1 MRTHWTDT
9 AAPTRSLKLLSGR
22 VSSRLGHFYK
32 GYLVFLF
39 SSRHWTGII
48 KQLNIIFLRIF
59 CLIVLEVLHIFL
71 ILRPSPLINAV
82 LMHVCLS
89 ACVSFRK
96 SICLFAYFSIC
107 LYCTAYLYFSLTLFC
122 RQCLSLSLHCFIFNL
137 IVFTES

>member
-9 AAPTRSLKLLSGR
+9 AAPTRSLKRLSGR

-71 ILRPSPLINAV
+71 ILRPLPLINAV
-82 LMHVCLS
+82 LMHACLS
-89 ACVSFRK
+89 VCVSLCQSYLSF
-96 SICLFAYFSIC
+96 CLFI
-107 LYCTAYLYFSLTLFC
+107 YLSLIY
-122 RQCLSLSLHCFIFNL
+122 CLSFFLSNAVLQTVLVLVIALFRF
-137 IVFTES
+137 

>member
-9 AAPTRSLKLLSGR
+9 AAPTRSLKRLSGR

-48 KQLNIIFLRIF
+48 KHLNIMCCEYF

-71 ILRPSPLINAV
+71 FDTSLASFQCRINACLFVCLCVSLSVYLSFCLLFYLSLLYCLSLFLSNAV
-82 LMHVCLS
+82 LQTVFVL
-89 ACVSFRK
+89 VIEFFR
-96 SICLFAYFSIC
+96 F
-107 LYCTAYLYFSLTLFC
+107 
-122 RQCLSLSLHCFIFNL
+122 
-137 IVFTES
+137 